1 MLNFFETVIE
11 YIELGWNFFLNFLQ
25 SLLTLLVALLQAVT
39 LPSKL
44 AYMAPSFMSACILA
58 VGAIAALKLIIG
70 RDNA

>member
-1 MLNFFETVIE
+1 MLDFFGTVIG
-11 YIELGWNFFLNFLQ
+11 YIEMVWNFFLNFLQ
-25 SLLTLLVALLQAVT
+25 SLLTLLTALLQAVT

-44 AYMAPSFMSACILA
+44 VYMAPSFMSASILA